1 MEELEALKEAEETAL
16 KQAEIAAEEAARGLL
31 GDIDLLDEVSL
42 HTNDENHIE
51 TPSTRSLS
59 RDEKSSP
66 EDSSKTDSAGS
77 FQNPTQPL
85 SAAIKPNNVHGA
97 GMTESA
103 IQRHVR
109 KNLYFLKVLHKVLKL
124 EGDLKMECHIC
135 TYDVCSQSIKNND

>member
-85 SAAIKPNNVHGA
+85 SAAIKPNVHGA

-109 KNLYFLKVLHKVLKL
+109 ILFFKT
-124 EGDLKMECHIC
+124 EGFA
-135 TYDVCSQSIKNND
+135 

>member
-85 SAAIKPNNVHGA
+85 SAAIKPNVSEA
-97 GMTESA
+97 GMTQSA

-109 KNLYFLKVLHKVLKL
+109 NIYIINIIFCSTEILTRKL
-124 EGDLKMECHIC
+124 DLWSFFHECI
-135 TYDVCSQSIKNND
+135 YVSVYL

>member
-1 MEELEALKEAEETAL
+1 MTKKVHNFGNFFREMEELEALKEAEETAL

-85 SAAIKPNNVHGA
+85 SAAIKPNIQGA
-97 GMTESA
+97 GMTDSA

-109 KNLYFLKVLHKVLKL
+109 NFF
-124 EGDLKMECHIC
+124 
-135 TYDVCSQSIKNND
+135 S

>member
-66 EDSSKTDSAGS
+66 EDSKTDSAGS

-85 SAAIKPNNVHGA
+85 SAAIKPNVHGA

-109 KNLYFLKVLHKVLKL
+109 ILFFKA
-124 EGDLKMECHIC
+124 M
-135 TYDVCSQSIKNND
+135 

>member
-1 MEELEALKEAEETAL
+1 MSSDSHFFYQNISVLTYKIHNFGNFFREMEELEALKEAEETAL

-66 EDSSKTDSAGS
+66 EDSKTDSAGS

-85 SAAIKPNNVHGA
+85 SAAIKPNVHGA

-109 KNLYFLKVLHKVLKL
+109 ILFFKFKA
-124 EGDLKMECHIC
+124 EGFA
-135 TYDVCSQSIKNND
+135 

>member
-31 GDIDLLDEVSL
+31 GDIDLLDDVSL

-66 EDSSKTDSAGS
+66 EDSKTDSAGS

-85 SAAIKPNNVHGA
+85 SAAIKPNVSEA
-97 GMTESA
+97 GMTQSA

-109 KNLYFLKVLHKVLKL
+109 NLHNIIFCTDEMLTRKV
-124 EGDLKMECHIC
+124 DLWSSFSRMHMYLYY
-135 TYDVCSQSIKNND
+135 TYIPMM

>member
-109 KNLYFLKVLHKVLKL
+109 ILFF
-124 EGDLKMECHIC
+124 EGFA
-135 TYDVCSQSIKNND
+135 